1 MHCQPADQPSTAG
14 RAQRYALAALVGG
27 SLLLGLAQVALL
39 PPFEGADETAHYS
52 YIQQIAET
60 GKWPRLGDSTS
71 DEIDRYRALAPLPKS
86 AGGPWTYQNFFAS
99 SADTIAAARAHIHRP
114 RDASRPWTPG
124 LGENWQ
130 AQHPPLYYL
139 LLSLLYLATK
149 SWSLIDQLFAL
160 RLFSYLVAWSAIGLA
175 IATALRGRRGEPR
188 TRTALVLAPALWPAL
203 FPMWFPEM
211 ARLGNDSLVAV
222 MAALA
227 WVSVIC
233 VHAEPLRMRN
243 YLVLG
248 AICGL
253 GLLTKA
259 TMAPFVAVVA
269 GYLVVRLW
277 MLHRAGVAKG
287 RALACVAVF
296 FVAVCLVAGW
306 WYGLKLIETGNLLGS
321 FETNRLDAAGGLLKG
336 LQERGNVRDLLLG
349 LLMTVLTFLWGGT
362 WSFVMPALPLFAP
375 FALLLLL
382 LAAGWLAKIRREC
395 TPLDVLPVVTA
406 IVFFAALVRQTL
418 VMIALVGPTLAAGW
432 YLHSIMPISRRRWA
446 LLWQARRRYVRYA
459 GRHSPQ

>member
-1 MHCQPADQPSTAG
+1 M
-14 RAQRYALAALVGG
+14 
-27 SLLLGLAQVALL
+27 
-39 PPFEGADETAHYS
+39 
-52 YIQQIAET
+52 I
-60 GKWPRLGDSTS
+60 
-71 DEIDRYRALAPLPKS
+71 
-86 AGGPWTYQNFFAS
+86 
-99 SADTIAAARAHIHRP
+99 
-114 RDASRPWTPG
+114 ASRPWTPG
-124 LGENWQ
+124 PGENWQ

-149 SWSLIDQLFAL
+149 SRSLIDQLFAL

-227 WVSVIC
+227 WVSVVC

-432 YLHSIMPISRRRWA
+432 YLHSIMPIFAPALGLALAGATAIRAIRWA
-446 LLWQARRRYVRYA
+446 TFAAMIYAAFFLIFAMTAQALFYA
-459 GRHSPQ
+459 GCDVPRPSPFADGLIAQAPCGLDISTIYRPPLGPGLSAGGHHPACRRLDRVVLRSALCLRGAAPG

>member
-1 MHCQPADQPSTAG
+1 M
-14 RAQRYALAALVGG
+14 
-27 SLLLGLAQVALL
+27 
-39 PPFEGADETAHYS
+39 
-52 YIQQIAET
+52 
-60 GKWPRLGDSTS
+60 
-71 DEIDRYRALAPLPKS
+71 
-86 AGGPWTYQNFFAS
+86 
-99 SADTIAAARAHIHRP
+99 
-114 RDASRPWTPG
+114 TPG

-139 LLSLLYLATK
+139 LLSPLYLATK

-160 RLFSYLVAWSAIGLA
+160 RLFSYLIAWSAIGLA
-175 IATALRGRRGEPR
+175 IATTLRGRRGEPH
-188 TRTALVLAPALWPAL
+188 TRTALMLAPALWPAL

-227 WVSVIC
+227 WVSLIC
-233 VHAEPLRMRN
+233 VQTEPLRMRN

-259 TMAPFVAVVA
+259 TMAPFVAVVG
-269 GYLVVRLW
+269 GYLVVRVW

-287 RALACVAVF
+287 RALACLAVF

-306 WYGLKLIETGNLLGS
+306 WYGLKLLETGNLLGS
-321 FETNRLDAAGGLLKG
+321 FETNRLEAAGGLLKG
-336 LQERGNVRDLLLG
+336 LQERATVRDLLLG

-362 WSFVMPALPLFAP
+362 WSFVMPVLPLFAP

-382 LAAGWLAKIRREC
+382 LALGWLAELRRERE
-395 TPLDVLPVVTA
+395 PLDVLPLVTL
-406 IVFFAALVRQTL
+406 IVFSAALVRQTL

-432 YLHSIMPISRRRWA
+432 YLHGIMPILAPALGLALAGATAMRAMRWATFAAMLYAPFFLLFAMTTQALFYAGCDAPRPSPFAGGVIGWAPCGLDVSTIYDRLSVLAYPQAATLLLVAGWMMLLAGVLCALAALYRRRSVN
-446 LLWQARRRYVRYA
+446 R
-459 GRHSPQ
+459 